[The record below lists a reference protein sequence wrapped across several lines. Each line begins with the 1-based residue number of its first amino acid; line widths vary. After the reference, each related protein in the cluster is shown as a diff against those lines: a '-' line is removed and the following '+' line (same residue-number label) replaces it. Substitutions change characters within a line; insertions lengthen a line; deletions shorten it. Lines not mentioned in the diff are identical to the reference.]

1 MNIDVVTKQDL
12 QELKAEILSEIRQ
25 ALSSTQKESTSKWL
39 RSAQVRKMLAISPG
53 TLQNLRIQ
61 GLLSYT
67 KVGGTFF
74 YKQEDI
80 ERMLSKKTD

>member
-25 ALSSTQKESTSKWL
+25 ALSSTQKESGSKWL